1 MKFSL
6 YLVVFLSGAV
16 LMGLELVGSRI
27 LAPYFGNSI
36 FVWGALI
43 AVFLIALSAGYYIGG
58 MVADKWP
65 KKRVLGEIVIIS
77 GLLVLAVKVGYS
89 ELNEWIFQTDFGY
102 KLNPLIAS
110 TILFLPPGIGMGMVS
125 PFAIRL
131 SASRIDTIGNLAG
144 KMYAVSTLGS
154 IVGTLGTA
162 FFLIPMWGVKTN
174 LLLIAGMLILIGVI
188 VVFNRKDKG

>member
-1 MKFSL
+1 MNISL
-6 YLVVFLSGAV
+6 YIVVFLSGAV

-43 AVFLIALSAGYYIGG
+43 AVFLVALSAGYYIGG
-58 MVADKWP
+58 RVSDRWP
-65 KKRVLGEIVIIS
+65 KKRVLGGILLFS
-77 GLLVLAVKVGYS
+77 GFLILAVKILYIG
-89 ELNEWIFQTDFGY
+89 LNEWIFNCDFGY
-102 KLNPLIAS
+102 KMNPLIAS
-110 TILFLPPGIGMGMVS
+110 LILFLPPGIGMGMVS

-131 SASRIDTIGNLAG
+131 SASKIETIGNLAG

-162 FFLIPMWGVKTN
+162 FFLIPAWGVKTN
-174 LLLIAGMLILIGVI
+174 LFLFAGILILIGAVMLI
-188 VVFNRKDKG
+188 YGKDKG